1 MNILKKNQKNSKISR
16 FYVSKKL
23 FSIALVTLLTVS
35 TFAQKQQRKQ
45 HKPDLS
51 PEQIA
56 EVQTKEM
63 TLQLELNEKQQKQ
76 ILKINKKMAI
86 ERKQQ
91 MKGHRALREKSEKL
105 TSEELIKR
113 KSARLD
119 KQIAHQKEM
128 KKILNEKQFETWKE
142 SRNKKAGKMKKRM
155 GKKKMGKRSKM
166 QQKK

>member
-1 MNILKKNQKNSKISR
+1 M
-16 FYVSKKL
+16 KKL
-23 FSIALVTLLTVS
+23 LSMVILSLFLVS
-35 TFAQKQQRKQ
+35 SFAQEKQRKQ
-45 HKPDLS
+45 RHSDLT

-76 ILKINKKMAI
+76 ILKINKKKAI

-91 MKGHRALREKSEKL
+91 MEEHRALREKSEKL

>member
-1 MNILKKNQKNSKISR
+1 M
-16 FYVSKKL
+16 KKL
-23 FSIALVTLLTVS
+23 LSMVILSLFLVS
-35 TFAQKQQRKQ
+35 SFAQEKQRKQ
-45 HKPDLS
+45 RHSDLT

-155 GKKKMGKRSKM
+155 GKKKMGQRSKM

>member
-1 MNILKKNQKNSKISR
+1 M
-16 FYVSKKL
+16 KKL
-23 FSIALVTLLTVS
+23 LSMVILSLFLVS
-35 TFAQKQQRKQ
+35 SFAQEKQRKQ
-45 HKPDLS
+45 RHSDLT

-91 MKGHRALREKSEKL
+91 MEEHRALREKSEKL

>member
-1 MNILKKNQKNSKISR
+1 M
-16 FYVSKKL
+16 KKL
-23 FSIALVTLLTVS
+23 LSMVILSLFLVS
-35 TFAQKQQRKQ
+35 SFAQEKQRKQ
-45 HKPDLS
+45 RHSDLT